1 MEERFHVSGAIF
13 ADSSSKVIGVETG
26 ACGNARTE

>member
-1 MEERFHVSGAIF
+1 MEKRFHVSGTIF
-13 ADSSSKVIGVETG
+13 ADNSSKVIGVETG